1 MQKSLKICVS
11 AVIVGLF
18 TTNVAFAADQ
28 YMVKLDNLS
37 FKPVKPGPN
46 LSGQDGC
53 ESGFTDKLLGDL
65 KADPI
70 AAKISLK
77 YNAKYA
83 EIDSS
88 SYKFTLGN
96 SKGKNLYVADNYK
109 EGLLLGPYRF
119 IEVTGNKSGESSTL
133 IKINGND
140 YKVSDI
146 WFSAV
151 CLDQKSC
158 QKYVNMSVGFVNPKE
173 DKAICY
179 VYNKPYIPGK
189 VKQTKVL
196 TQDKNLGT
204 INARRGNMA
213 QACSQQDA
221 TGQCLK

>member
-1 MQKSLKICVS
+1 MQKSLKICAS

-46 LSGQDGC
+46 LSGTDGC
-53 ESGFTDKLLGDL
+53 ESGFTGKLLSDL

-77 YNAKYA
+77 YNARYA

-88 SYKFTLGN
+88 SYKFSLTN
-96 SKGKNLYVADNYK
+96 SKNKSLYVADSYK

-119 IEVTGNKSGESSTL
+119 IEVTGSKSGESSTS

-140 YKVSDI
+140 YNVTDI
-146 WFSAV
+146 WFSSV
-151 CLDQKSC
+151 CLDQKTC
-158 QKYVNMSVGFVNPKE
+158 QKYVNMSVGFVNPE
-173 DKAICY
+173 NSKAICY

-189 VKQTKVL
+189 VKSTKGL
-196 TQDKNLGT
+196 AKDKNLGS
-204 INARRGNMA
+204 INSRRESVT
-213 QACSQQDA
+213 QECSEQDA